1 MADVPHNRAEGRQ
14 GGAMTLAPLCFMYI
28 YDIGAVRKDGS
39 FTNGID
45 PRGDSPHA
53 HGRAHP

>member
-1 MADVPHNRAEGRQ
+1 
-14 GGAMTLAPLCFMYI
+14 MTLAPLCFMYN
-28 YDIGAVRKDGS
+28 DNDVVRKDGS

-45 PRGDSPHA
+45 PWGDSPHA